1 MKKGWLKIAL
11 PHIIAIAVF
20 LIVALLF
27 CKPAIEGKVLQQH
40 DIVGAKGM
48 AQNAWEYKAQH
59 GHLPLWN
66 THLFSGMPN
75 YQVAVE
81 GPNVLVDFTRIF
93 TLGLPKPINFFFL
106 ACICFYIL
114 MIAFNVNPY
123 IGILAALSFAYAS
136 YDPIIISAGHDTKM
150 MAIAYMPALLAG
162 LIWIYHRRYW
172 LGLAASALFA
182 TMEITANHPQ
192 INYYF
197 LICAGFMTISYI
209 IIWIRRGEW
218 KHMAIALSLA
228 LVSGLIGIGNSAV
241 TFFTTAD
248 YAKYTMR
255 GGKSIETSPT
265 GTIVE
270 KKTTGLDKDYAF
282 SYSIRKSEAVMLY
295 MPNAFGSSSMETF
308 ADNEKFISALS
319 EHNIPE
325 QAASQLPKYWGGVV
339 EGFGGPV
346 YLGAICCILF
356 VIGLAILKTQH
367 RWWILAAVLLSILM
381 AWGKY
386 FEGFNQLLLDHLPMY
401 DKFRAPYMSLVI
413 PQLLV
418 PLLAALTLHQ
428 IIFTPRTAEENKLAV
443 KHVLYA
449 VGGLVVLTGLIYLMN
464 DYSSEIDKSIIQ
476 QAGEQTGRTVVNL
489 MVDARKSM
497 FASGM
502 MRLIGYSILVLALL
516 YLWMKKILPGLAV
529 IIVLFVVNTIDLT
542 VFDKKYLNED
552 NYVDAEAYT
561 SMNFEPTAFDQQIL
575 KDKDPHFR
583 VYTLTSERFNSS
595 PVTARTLYF
604 HRSIG
609 GYHPAKLR
617 IYQDL
622 IENQLSKQ
630 QLNLPVLNMLDTK
643 YLLIPDQQGQNIVGV
658 QKNDSA
664 LGAAWFVKELKPV
677 NGPAEEM
684 KSLDHFDPKQTA
696 FFDSRSQHINAP
708 FTFDSTARITLTKYD
723 NDTVEYATHTAS
735 AQFAVFS
742 EIYYPAGWNAYLD
755 GKKIDYYKVNYLL
768 RGMPVP
774 AGDHKIQFRFEPAS
788 YTRSYSM
795 AMWSGILLYLFLIGG
810 IFMTA
815 RDYRKTHTIKST
827 TKV

>member
-20 LIVALLF
+20 LVVALLF

-48 AQNAWEYKAQH
+48 AQNAWDYRAQH

-81 GPNVLVDFTRIF
+81 GPNVLVNFTKIF

-106 ACICFYIL
+106 ACICFYVL

-123 IGILAALSFAYAS
+123 IGILGALSFAYAS

-172 LGLAASALFA
+172 LGIGASALFA
-182 TMEITANHPQ
+182 TMEIQANHPQ

-197 LICAGFMTISYI
+197 FICAAFMTISYI
-209 IIWIRRGEW
+209 IIWARRGEW

-228 LVSGLIGIGNSAV
+228 LVCGLIGIGNAAV

-255 GGKSIETSPT
+255 GGKSIETSPN

-282 SYSIRKSEAVMLY
+282 SYSIRKSEAVMMY
-295 MPNAFGSSSMETF
+295 MPDAFGSSSMETF
-308 ADNEKFISALS
+308 ADNEKFINALS

-325 QAASQLPKYWGGVV
+325 QAAGQLPRYWGGVV

-346 YLGAICCILF
+346 YLGAICCLLF
-356 VIGLAILKTQH
+356 VIGLVILKSHH
-367 RWWILAAVLLSILM
+367 RWWILASVLLAIFM

-428 IIFTPRTAEENKLAV
+428 IFYTPRTPAENKLTA
-443 KHVLYA
+443 KYVLYA
-449 VGGLVVLTGLIYLMN
+449 VAGLVVLTGLIYIMN
-464 DYSSEIDKSIIQ
+464 DYSSDIDKSVIQ

-489 MVDARKSM
+489 MQDARKSM
-497 FASGM
+497 FGSGM
-502 MRLIGYSILVLALL
+502 MRLIGYAVLVLALL
-516 YLWMKKILPGLAV
+516 WFWTKKILPALAV
-529 IIVLFVVNTIDLT
+529 ILILLFVNTIDLA
-542 VFDKKYLNED
+542 VVGKKYLNED
-552 NYVDAEAYT
+552 NYVEADAYT
-561 SMNFEPTAFDQQIL
+561 SLNFEPTPYDQAIL
-575 KDKDPHFR
+575 KDTDPHFR
-583 VYTLTSERFNSS
+583 VYTLTGERFNSS

-630 QLNLPVLNMLDTK
+630 ELNMPVLNMLDTK
-643 YLLIPDQQGQNIVGV
+643 YFLIPDQQGQNIVNI
-658 QKNDSA
+658 QENDSA

-684 KSLDHFDPKQTA
+684 KALDHFDPKQTA
-696 FFDSRSQHINAP
+696 FFDRKSQAINTP
-708 FTFDSTARITLTKYD
+708 VVFDSTAKITLTKYD
-723 NDTVEYATHTAS
+723 NDTVEYATHASS

-755 GKKIDYYKVNYLL
+755 GNKTAYYKVNYLL

-774 AGDHKIQFRFEPAS
+774 AGDHKITFRFEPTS
-788 YTRSYSM
+788 YTKSYTL
-795 AMWSGILLYLFLIGG
+795 ALWSGILLYLFLIGA
-810 IFMTA
+810 IVMEVMA
-815 RDYRKTHTIKST
+815 YRKRKHVKT
-827 TKV
+827 V